1 MSGRGQIRGGVL
13 LSRLAFVRE
22 QAGESGLRA
31 VVGALTE
38 ADRVLV
44 TDIVLAIGWY
54 PFETQERLDAAIA
67 EHLGGTTIYR
77 ALGAHS
83 ATSALTT
90 THKNF
95 VREHDPHAL
104 LKHIAQLHR
113 LYKDTGQ
120 MTYDRVDDG
129 TAVLRAFECDS
140 FSLSDCLTN
149 LGWHERAIEM
159 CGGRNVRATE
169 TRCRTKGDYMCEYT
183 CRWDMGPPSIRP
195 PPAR

>member
-1 MSGRGQIRGGVL
+1 MFI
-13 LSRLAFVRE
+13 SRLAFVRE
-22 QAGESGLRA
+22 QAGEAGLRG
-31 VVGALTE
+31 VLSALPD
-38 ADRVLV
+38 ADRALLS
-44 TDIVLAIGWY
+44 DIVLAIGWY
-54 PFETQERLDAAIA
+54 PFETQERLDTAIA
-67 EHLGGTTIYR
+67 EQLGGAVIYR

-95 VREHDPHAL
+95 VRERDPHAL

-120 MTYDRVDDG
+120 MTYDRMDDT

-140 FSLSDCLTN
+140 FSISDCLTN
-149 LGWHERAIEM
+149 LGWHERAIEL
-159 CGGRNVRATE
+159 CGGRNVRTVE

-183 CRWDMGPPSIRP
+183 CRWETAPASIRQTK
-195 PPAR
+195 R

>member
-22 QAGESGLRA
+22 QAGDAGMRA
-31 VVGALTE
+31 VMSALPE
-38 ADRVLV
+38 EDRVLL

-54 PFETQERLDAAIA
+54 PFETQERLDTAIA
-67 EHLGGTTIYR
+67 EQLGGASVYR
-77 ALGAHS
+77 TLGAHS

-90 THKNF
+90 THKNYL
-95 VREHDPHAL
+95 RSNDPHAL

-120 MTYDRVDDG
+120 MTYDRVDDL

-140 FSLSDCLTN
+140 FSTSDCLTN
-149 LGWHERAIEM
+149 LGWHERAIEL
-159 CGGRNVRATE
+159 CGGKNVRTTE

-183 CRWDMGPPSIRP
+183 CRWEIAPTSSRRG
-195 PPAR
+195 

>member
-22 QAGESGLRA
+22 QAGDAGVRA
-31 VVGALTE
+31 ILSSLPE
-38 ADRVLV
+38 ADRVVLE
-44 TDIVLAIGWY
+44 DIVLAIAWY

-67 EHLGGTTIYR
+67 EQLGGVTVYR

-83 ATSALTT
+83 ASLALTT

-95 VREHDPHAL
+95 LRGNDPHAL

-120 MTYDRVDDG
+120 MTYDRVDDL
-129 TAVLRAFECDS
+129 TAVLRTFECDS
-140 FSLSDCLTN
+140 FSVSDCLTN
-149 LGWHERAIEM
+149 LGWHERAIEL
-159 CGGRNVRATE
+159 CGGQHVRTVE

-183 CRWDMGPPSIRP
+183 CRWDVGPSSARRP
-195 PPAR
+195 P